1 MHGYSGAVLP
11 DEPLILIRQGRSY
24 RTPLTEP
31 VIALRIDGPGDPRP
45 WYISANGDSFNLGS
59 PKTGCSIDEWEPLLA
74 VPHDEYLGVT
84 DKLQSLIHT
93 AADLDGLQR
102 RLDNI
107 LVDLGQDL

>member
-1 MHGYSGAVLP
+1 MNSDNRAFLP
-11 DEPLILIRQGRSY
+11 SEPLILIIKGQDHGVPIPKA
-24 RTPLTEP
+24 T
-31 VIALRIDGPGDPRP
+31 IALRIPPTPPSYVTSSGTILSLSPLD
-45 WYISANGDSFNLGS
+45 SA
-59 PKTGCSIDEWEPLLA
+59 TTIDEWEPLLA